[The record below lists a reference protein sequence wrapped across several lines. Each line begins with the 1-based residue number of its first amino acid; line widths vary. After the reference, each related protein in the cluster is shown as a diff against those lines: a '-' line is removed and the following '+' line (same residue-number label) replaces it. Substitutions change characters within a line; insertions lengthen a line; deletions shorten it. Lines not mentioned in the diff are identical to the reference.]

1 MEKHIKIKIARIV
14 ASPASFISLTTLITE
29 LSKNEQFEVHL
40 ISDDGPYLQIAKDKF
55 PNVKFHVV
63 KIARHIDLKKDLSA
77 LFHMIN
83 LFWSEGFDIVH
94 SHTPKAGL
102 ITALAG
108 ILSFRK
114 KRIHT
119 FTGQV
124 WVDYVGFKRFLF
136 KSIDK
141 LICSIN
147 TFCYVDGHGQK
158 KFLISNHIGSDASL
172 KVVRKGSLS
181 GLDTERF
188 NPSRNI
194 LKGKEIRHFN
204 FPNFD
209 GQVILF
215 LGRIN
220 QDKGIRELLESFNF
234 LQAKYPLR
242 LLMVGPREPMPQD
255 LDDLFTTMCKDQSI
269 VHIDFVTNVED
280 YYSAADIY
288 CLPTYREGC
297 PVTILEASAMEK
309 PVVASRIYGVSDTV
323 IEDETALLFEV
334 KNTADLIFKLE
345 KVITDKKLAKSL
357 GENGRKFVVQ
367 NFKSEDLARE
377 LIENYLT
384 QMS

>member
-1 MEKHIKIKIARIV
+1 MEKSIKIKLARIV

-29 LSKNEQFEVHL
+29 LSKNDQFELHL
-40 ISDDGPYLQIAKDKF
+40 ISDDGPYLEIAKRKF
-55 PNVKFHVV
+55 PNVQFHVI
-63 KIARHIDLKKDLSA
+63 KIARNIELKKDLSA
-77 LFHMIN
+77 LFQMTK
-83 LFWSEGFDIVH
+83 LFWNQGFDIVH

-108 ILSFRK
+108 LLSFRK

-124 WVDYVGFKRFLF
+124 WVDYVGFKRAFF
-136 KSIDK
+136 KGIDK
-141 LICSIN
+141 FICMMN

-158 KFLISNHIGSDASL
+158 KFLISNHIGSEATL
-172 KVVRKGSLS
+172 KVVMKGSLS

-188 NPSRNI
+188 NPAKEV
-194 LKGKEIRHFN
+194 LKGKEIRTFN
-204 FPNFD
+204 FPGFD

-220 QDKGIRELLESFNF
+220 QDKGIRELLEAFNF
-234 LQAKYPLR
+234 LQSKYPIR

-255 LDDLFTTMCKDQSI
+255 LDSLFTKMCKDQSVI
-269 VHIDFVTNVED
+269 HIDFVTNVED

-323 IEDETALLFEV
+323 IENETALLFEV
-334 KNTADLIFKLE
+334 KNTADLTAKLE
-345 KVITDKKLAKSL
+345 KVILDKNLSKLL
-357 GENGRKFVVQ
+357 GQNGRTFVVK

-377 LIENYLT
+377 LIENYIT
-384 QMS
+384 QMT